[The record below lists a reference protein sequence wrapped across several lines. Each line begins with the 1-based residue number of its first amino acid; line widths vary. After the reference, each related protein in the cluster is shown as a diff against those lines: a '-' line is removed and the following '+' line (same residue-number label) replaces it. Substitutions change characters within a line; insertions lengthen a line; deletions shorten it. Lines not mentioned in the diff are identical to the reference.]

1 MQYTYSENYTL
12 ETIPEEHKKDIII
25 STNDEEIIK
34 EAQNKNINFVQR
46 SEKLSDDYASMRDV
60 LQDLIKNQ
68 NIPKEEDLLML
79 YLTYPKRTWED
90 IEGALEFY
98 KSNNCSSM
106 LCRIPLL
113 ESPFLCMIE
122 DGMKGR
128 QIIKHD
134 LYRRQDY
141 PKCFRISHYVAI
153 FKSGEVRKLNKNLYN
168 NETYYYKIQDKLDID
183 ELEDLEKLK

>member
-1 MQYTYSENYTL
+1 
-12 ETIPEEHKKDIII
+12 
-25 STNDEEIIK
+25 
-34 EAQNKNINFVQR
+34 
-46 SEKLSDDYASMRDV
+46 
-60 LQDLIKNQ
+60 
-68 NIPKEEDLLML
+68 
-79 YLTYPKRTWED
+79 
-90 IEGALEFY
+90 
-98 KSNNCSSM
+98 M

-183 ELEDLEKLK
+183 ELENLDRDWETLWVILSPV